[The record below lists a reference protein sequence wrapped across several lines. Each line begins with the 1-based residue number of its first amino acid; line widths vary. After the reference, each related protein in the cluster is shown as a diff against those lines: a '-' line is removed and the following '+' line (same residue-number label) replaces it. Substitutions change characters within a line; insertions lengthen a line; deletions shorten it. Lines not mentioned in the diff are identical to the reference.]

1 MQTRL
6 YARLPDM
13 TLAVMLIL
21 LVGQLRSVAQ
31 NATPRARDG
40 NADLGRELFVEGFP
54 HVGGN
59 GRTCATCHV
68 PDEAFQLTPQNAET
82 RYQALQDRRR
92 THPHADDP
100 LFRPIDANDGA
111 EDFTNL
117 RQHALIRVFITLPT
131 DADGQ
136 KLVWPVDDPEATEV
150 GLWRSVPSVVNTAF
164 TAPYQLDGR
173 QPTLQAQALGA
184 LHDHSEITIEPKP
197 RFLDDVA
204 AFQQTLFSSAS
215 VRRLAAALA
224 SGRPLPATDPPLN
237 RLERQGEA
245 LFEHHCAICHGGP
258 TQNVPIPEFSS
269 AIRDVFISK
278 PVPPFAADLPFTP
291 SPLEPRLWAFRVPG
305 QADPLV
311 IPSTDP
317 GQALLTGSP
326 DDLNHFDIPA
336 LYGIAETAPYFHDN
350 SAATL
355 DDVVRQYQSLFTALR
370 RVIPDF
376 VPFPLRPDPI
386 TDDQIP
392 PLVAYLKKI

>member
-1 MQTRL
+1 MTRTMKSL
-6 YARLPDM
+6 LGLQM
-13 TLAVMLIL
+13 TAMLL
-21 LVGQLRSVAQ
+21 TVALTGP
-31 NATPRARDG
+31 ATAEDATHRARDG
-40 NADLGRELFVEGFP
+40 NTDVGRELFVEGFP

-68 PDEAFQLTPQNAET
+68 PDEAFQLTPQNAEA

-92 THPHADDP
+92 THPRADDP

-117 RQHALIRVFITLPT
+117 RQHALIHVFITLPT
-131 DADGQ
+131 DAEGQ

-204 AFQQTLFSSAS
+204 AFQQTQFSSAS

-224 SGRPLPATDPPLN
+224 SGQTAPPTDPPLDS
-237 RLERQGEA
+237 LERQGKA
-245 LFEHHCAICHGGP
+245 LFEHHCATCHGGP
-258 TQNVPIPEFSS
+258 TQTVPISEFSS
-269 AIRDVFISK
+269 AVRDVFISK

-305 QADPLV
+305 QAAPLV

-326 DDLNHFDIPA
+326 DDVNHFDIPA

>member
-1 MQTRL
+1 MKSIVKFILGLQ
-6 YARLPDM
+6 M
-13 TLAVMLIL
+13 TAMFLTAALA
-21 LVGQLRSVAQ
+21 GP
-31 NATPRARDG
+31 ATAGDAAYRARDG
-40 NADLGRELFVEGFP
+40 NADHGGELFVKGFP

-68 PDEAFQLTPQNAET
+68 PDQALQLTPQNAEA
-82 RYQALQDRRR
+82 RYQALQHHRRQ
-92 THPHADDP
+92 HPQADDP

-117 RQHALIRVFITLPT
+117 RQHALIHVFITLPT

-136 KLVWPVDDPEATEV
+136 TLVWPVDDPEATEV
-150 GLWRSVPSVVNTAF
+150 GLWRSVPSVLNTAF

-184 LHDHSEITIEPKP
+184 LHDHSEITVEPKP
-197 RFLDDVA
+197 RSLDDVA
-204 AFQQTLFSSAS
+204 AFQQTQFSSPS
-215 VRRLAAALA
+215 VQRLAAALA
-224 SGRPLPATDPPLN
+224 SGQPAPPTDPPLTG
-237 RLERQGEA
+237 LERQGAA
-245 LFEHHCAICHGGP
+245 LFEHHCATCHGGP
-258 TQNVPIPEFSS
+258 TQTVPLPEFGPG
-269 AIRDVFISK
+269 IRDVFISK

-336 LYGIAETAPYFHDN
+336 LYGIAATAPYFHDN

-355 DDVVRQYQSLFTALR
+355 DEVVRQYQSLFTALR
-370 RVIPDF
+370 RVIPEF

-386 TDDQIP
+386 TDDQIL

>member
-1 MQTRL
+1 
-6 YARLPDM
+6 M
-13 TLAVMLIL
+13 TSIMKSIL
-21 LVGQLRSVAQ
+21 GVQMTAMFLTVALS
-31 NATPRARDG
+31 NPAAAGDATHRARDG
-40 NADLGRELFVEGFP
+40 KADVGRELFMEGFP

-68 PDEAFQLTPQNAET
+68 PDEAFQLTPQNAEA

-117 RQHALIRVFITLPT
+117 RQHALIRVFIKLPT

-150 GLWRSVPSVVNTAF
+150 GLWRSVPTVVNTAF

-184 LHDHSEITIEPKP
+184 LLDHSEITIEPKP

-245 LFEHHCAICHGGP
+245 LFEHHCATCHGGP
-258 TQNVPIPEFSS
+258 TQTVPIPEFSS
-269 AIRDVFISK
+269 GIRDVFISK
-278 PVPPFAADLPFTP
+278 PVPPFATDLPFTP
-291 SPLEPRLWAFRVPG
+291 SPVEPRLWAFRIPG

-336 LYGIAETAPYFHDN
+336 LYGMAETAPYFHDN

-355 DDVVRQYQSLFTALR
+355 DDVVLQYQSLFTALR

-386 TDDQIP
+386 TDDQIR